1 VAKIPPEAFEYY
13 VGLGLQRSYQAVAD
27 RYGTSK
33 RAVTKRA
40 AAEKWAERLL
50 KIERTA
56 RERIDNKMTE
66 TLEAVNAR
74 HLQTLRAIQAKALN
88 ALQVMSLDS
97 CMDAVRA
104 LDTAIRQERVILG
117 EPGERNAVSV
127 EDVIKR
133 EYERWMTAPSD
144 NGRKDDD
151 TVGGN

>member
-1 VAKIPPEAFEYY
+1 MAKIPPEAFEYY
-13 VGLGLQRSYQAVAD
+13 VSLGLQRSYQAVAD
-27 RYGTSK
+27 RYGASK

-40 AAEKWAERLL
+40 AAEKWAERLI

-56 RERIDNKMTE
+56 RERIDSRMTE

-88 ALQVMSLDS
+88 TLQVMSLDS

-117 EPGERNAVSV
+117 EPGDRNAISV
-127 EDVIKR
+127 EDIIKR
-133 EYERWMTAPSD
+133 EYENWMRPAPAA
-144 NGRKDDD
+144 NHHD
-151 TVGGN
+151 TDGASR